1 MLRNIASEDITM
13 VEVLIEQPNPKQAL
27 FFKAKGRYI
36 NYGGA
41 RAGGK
46 SWAMRNKF
54 VLLCGRYNGIQCLL
68 LRRTL
73 PELQEN
79 HVQPLLRL
87 LKNVA
92 VYNKQE
98 KVFNFPNGARLKLGY
113 CANENDV
120 LQYQG
125 QAYDVIGLE
134 EATMF
139 TEFQFNCLRESNRS
153 SGLMSESFAPR
164 MYLTCNPGGVG
175 HHWVKRLFVDR
186 KYKDKERPEDYT
198 FIPASVYDN
207 SVFMERDPDYVA
219 QLESLPEKRRKMMLL
234 GEWDVAEGAFFEEFA
249 DNPEHYEDRIK
260 THVIAPFEIPDGW
273 KIYRSFDWGY
283 NKPFSCGWW
292 AVDYD
297 GVVYRILELYG
308 CTKND
313 NEGVRWTPPQVFAE
327 IHRIETE
334 HRWLKGKKIQ
344 GIADPAIWDAE
355 TGESIADTAAK
366 HQVYFTQGDNKRIA
380 GWMQVHYR
388 MAFDDNGYPMMYV
401 FNNCKAFIRTIP
413 LLQYDDH
420 KVEDLNTEGEDHI
433 ADETRYFLMSRPIS
447 PRAQV
452 KPDEY
457 EKNPLKIF
465 LDIPKEDLVAPP
477 SRPKMVIVKEN

>member
-54 VLLCGRYNGIQCLL
+54 VLLCGRYKGIQCLL

-457 EKNPLKIF
+457 GKNPLKIF

-477 SRPKMVIVKEN
+477 SRAKMVIVKEN